1 MAEGLR
7 LEISELC
14 RDYKLDGRLIRV
26 FEKAEFSVE
35 AGQMVAVVGSS
46 GAGKS
51 TLLHL
56 LGLLDRPTSGEIR
69 YNGVALLASREDVI
83 EDFRNRQV
91 GFVFQF
97 HHLLPEFTAQEN
109 VMMPA
114 IIAGSPMAEARE
126 RAAALLERVGLAD
139 RFSHAPGEL
148 SGGEQQRVALA
159 RALVME
165 PKLLLADEP
174 TGNLDPVTG
183 AQVLD
188 LLLEMN
194 DERGTTLVVATHNMD
209 LAGRLPRCLSIDGG
223 RVQAVRGGV

>member
-7 LEISELC
+7 LDITHLC
-14 RDYKLDGRLIRV
+14 RDYQLDGRLIRV
-26 FEKAEFSVE
+26 FEDAEFSIDS
-35 AGQMVAVVGSS
+35 GQTVAMVGSS

-69 YNGVALLASREDVI
+69 YNGAALLASREDVI

-114 IIAGSPMAEARE
+114 IIAGSQMGEARD
-126 RAAALLERVGLAD
+126 RATALLERVGLAQ
-139 RFSHAPGEL
+139 RLTHAPGEL

-174 TGNLDPVTG
+174 TGNLDPTTG
-183 AQVLD
+183 SQVLD
-188 LLLEMN
+188 LLLELN
-194 DERGTTLVVATHNMD
+194 EERGTTLVVATHNMD
-209 LAGRLPRCLSIDGG
+209 LAGRLPRCLRIDGG
-223 RVQAVRGGV
+223 QVNEVRSSV